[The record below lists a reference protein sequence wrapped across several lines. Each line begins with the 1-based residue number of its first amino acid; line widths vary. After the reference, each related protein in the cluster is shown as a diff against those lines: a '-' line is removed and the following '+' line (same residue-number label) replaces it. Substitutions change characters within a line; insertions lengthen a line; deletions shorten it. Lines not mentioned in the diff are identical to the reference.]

1 MCNSSSNS
9 GSEIW
14 FKCNSN
20 ERKLL
25 HIRPVA
31 SISCSSCSRL
41 AFLLLFSLT
50 NKMLS
55 RLSVPVED
63 MYVRRLYRRYIGPWT
78 TLLWT
83 GYSLV
88 ISTIQHGK
96 SFQICTWPREQSEFV
111 SVFSRSSRV
120 GVIYCI
126 ENWRWAF
133 AALDI
138 QCNGYFIRTW
148 RADGMTI
155 CVPWMVP
162 SQPAMDGDRDR
173 VVVFYAE

>member
-1 MCNSSSNS
+1 MS
-9 GSEIW
+9 GNYYTLDRSLQLAVAVVVGWRSCCCCFLWLI
-14 FKCNSN
+14 KCYHDC
-20 ERKLL
+20 RFPRGGYL
-25 HIRPVA
+25 
-31 SISCSSCSRL
+31 
-41 AFLLLFSLT
+41 
-50 NKMLS
+50 
-55 RLSVPVED
+55 
-63 MYVRRLYRRYIGPWT
+63 RRLYRRYIGPWT

-133 AALDI
+133 AALHSTYNAMVILSEPDALM
-138 QCNGYFIRTW
+138 GW
-148 RADGMTI
+148 RFACPG
-155 CVPWMVP
+155 V
-162 SQPAMDGDRDR
+162 QPASNGWGQGQGSCVLFR
-173 VVVFYAE
+173 VDNGAWGL